1 MYKVSYE
8 NLEIYKLAYEMAIKV
23 HKLTTKFPKHETYE
37 IGSQMRR
44 AAVSVVLN
52 IAEGYG
58 RKEHQQDFR
67 NFLITAVGS
76 CNETTVLIKMV
87 KDLGYISQEESREI
101 LNSYERLGKQTSK
114 FIQAI
119 KDPKS
124 SV

>member
-1 MYKVSYE
+1 MSYE
-8 NLEIYKLAYEMAIKV
+8 NLEIYKLAYELALKT
-23 HKLTTKFPKHETYE
+23 HKLTTNFPKHETYE
-37 IGSQMRR
+37 IGSQLRR
-44 AAVSVVLN
+44 AAVSTVLN

-58 RKEHQQDFR
+58 RKEHQQDLK

-87 KDLGYISQEESREI
+87 RDLGYISQEESKEM
-101 LNSYERLGKQTSK
+101 LNSYERLGKQTNK

-119 KDPKS
+119 KNPKS